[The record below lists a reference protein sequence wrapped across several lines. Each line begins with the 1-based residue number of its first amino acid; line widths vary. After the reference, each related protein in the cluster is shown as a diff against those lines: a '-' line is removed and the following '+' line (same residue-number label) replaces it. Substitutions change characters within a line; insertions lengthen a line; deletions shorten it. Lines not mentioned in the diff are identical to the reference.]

1 MWEEDEDCTGTLY
14 AQKACPPDDD
24 RGGKAEPTCRSVSLP
39 ILRIRYETFQQPI
52 PASPR
57 GGGSLKEGN
66 D

>member
-14 AQKACPPDDD
+14 TQKACPPDDD